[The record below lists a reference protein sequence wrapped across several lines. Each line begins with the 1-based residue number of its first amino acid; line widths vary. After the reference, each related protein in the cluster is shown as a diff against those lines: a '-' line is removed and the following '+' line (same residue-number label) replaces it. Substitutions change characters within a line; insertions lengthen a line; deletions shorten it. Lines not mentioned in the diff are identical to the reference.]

1 MSLSNQS
8 VCARGVR
15 MKTIY
20 SLAAACMA
28 IAALSGCTKEKT
40 FTPSPETCT
49 SEHINQFTT
58 KEDLRDFLHAACS
71 NVKPG

>member
-1 MSLSNQS
+1 
-8 VCARGVR
+8 

-20 SLAAACMA
+20 SLAAACIS